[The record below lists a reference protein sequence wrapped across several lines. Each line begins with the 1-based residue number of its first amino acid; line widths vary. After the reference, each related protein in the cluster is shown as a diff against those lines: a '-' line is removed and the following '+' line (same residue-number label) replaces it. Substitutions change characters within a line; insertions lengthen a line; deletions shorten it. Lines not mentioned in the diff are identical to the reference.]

1 MRIGIMKLKIAINIH
16 FMYFFKCILLLSDI
30 IHGIKALVIFVRR
43 KYLLYKY
50 NDRNTSF
57 Y

>member
-50 NDRNTSF
+50 NTSF